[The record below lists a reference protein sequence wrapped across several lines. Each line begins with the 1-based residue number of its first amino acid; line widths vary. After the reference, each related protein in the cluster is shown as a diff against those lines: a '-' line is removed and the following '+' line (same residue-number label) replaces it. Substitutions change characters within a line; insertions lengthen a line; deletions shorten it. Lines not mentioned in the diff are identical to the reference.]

1 MRIVDAHFHIIDYRY
16 PIQEN
21 QGYLPSNYRVE
32 NYEKVTEE
40 LHISGGAIVSGSF
53 QGFDQA

>member
-1 MRIVDAHFHIIDYRY
+1 MRIFDAHFHIIDYRY

-21 QGYLPSNYRVE
+21 QGYLPPNFRAE
-32 NYEKVTEE
+32 DYEEVTKD